1 MENQYFRHQHAL
13 TSAPESTQLAPKRRC
28 FSSSKV
34 TSISD
39 RFLIGL
45 GCQNGS
51 LWAAQMS
58 TKIEKKPPCRT
69 SSPQDCLKTVQDHP
83 KFAPGSTQMA
93 SRPPQETPRPPPRD
107 QKVSKGH
114 QKGTFWDTCWQQLSS
129 HNTLQH
135 VIFKNTSNFK

>member
-51 LWAAQMS
+51 LWAAQMDTNIDQKS
-58 TKIEKKPPCRT
+58 PCRT
-69 SSPQDCLKTVQDHP
+69 SSPQDCPKTVQDHP
-83 KFAPGSTQMA
+83 KFAPGSTPMA
-93 SRPPQETPRPPPRD
+93 SRPPQETPRPPPSD

-114 QKGTFWDTCWQQLSS
+114 PKRTFGDAFWQQLSS
-129 HNTLQH
+129 QNTSQN
-135 VIFKNTSNFK
+135 IISKNTANT